1 MKIHRITQGFLFLT
15 AFAAAAALTGC
26 MEDRLVNEDT
36 PALPDDGTVRFNGVL
51 SGIKSSAVQTRSS
64 WEHLGE
70 AEDLLSEEFDNF
82 EESGSM
88 LPIQVPFLIRQWKK
102 DATGQW
108 SHADCLYTDHSTVHG
123 SLAPYPADIFS
134 RYLGATKL
142 EASYEKPDYVTN
154 TPFASM
160 KSITP
165 LTWGNDPS
173 GQSCFSAWTPVL
185 RMYLRDSYTQ
195 NVEHVEDWVFMDAD
209 MVEENK
215 AQFGTVKFFRWGLN
229 GGKSSRLVDTL
240 YIGMTDLQSRA
251 PSLANF
257 IGISGQVLDD
267 PVDADVRHR
276 DSPHMIG
283 STGAEAGNNPP
294 LTYREN
300 GASVSLRFQHLV
312 SRIKIN
318 QITVI
323 HSDGDVVPLNHHD
336 EAIVEFPNLP
346 RYARFTTGDPTKG
359 EAPHLIVDEEE
370 KKNDPHHSNLE
381 SYLKEIFKR
390 PAPTAREGTKL
401 ETGWEKVWPADE
413 YTSIVKH
420 KGLASYWKYDMYVP
434 PFDLSDPVLGEFV
447 VTTVKVQDD
456 KAQWNEDQRLQKAG
470 VKDGTDLKGN
480 PTPVVAGRY
489 YGNLSAIADKLKAD
503 KVNLPGYNAEKAQWL
518 TWLEAGEELKLN
530 LQLADGL
537 VTGISVTIEGWG
549 FREGGETTSHG
560 RSGVFSSA
568 DLNDIRENYW
578 ESNDSSTCYVPE
590 GLADDQKRIYIYDDI
605 EYTEY
610 SEFSLKMWGD
620 GYTLY
625 GQGHIIEC
633 EEFHER
639 SGNKNKGNVFDL
651 FIYPEKESDDHPAGT
666 IFWYDFDGTLQLFE
680 SWDEAIK
687 AREEALEK
695 KNMAGAGA

>member
-1 MKIHRITQGFLFLT
+1 MHRITQGFLFLT

-51 SGIKSSAVQTRSS
+51 SGIKSSAVQTRST

-82 EESGSM
+82 KEGGSM

-134 RYLGATKL
+134 DYLGATQL
-142 EASYEKPDYVTN
+142 YASNDQPQVTN
-154 TPFASM
+154 TPFESM
-160 KSITP
+160 GSIIP
-165 LTWGNDPS
+165 LTWGNNPS

-185 RMYLRDSYTQ
+185 RTYLRDSETRK
-195 NVEHVEDWVFMDAD
+195 VEHVEDWVFMDKD
-209 MVEENK
+209 KVEENK

-229 GGKSSRLVDTL
+229 GGGSSRLVDTL
-240 YIGMTDLQSRA
+240 YIGMTESQSKA

-267 PVDADVRHR
+267 PVDEDVRHR
-276 DSPHMIG
+276 DPPHMIG
-283 STGAEAGNNPP
+283 STAAEAEDNPP

-346 RYARFTTGDPTKG
+346 RYVRFTTGDPTIG
-359 EAPHLIVDEEE
+359 EAPHLIVDENE
-370 KKNDPHHSNLE
+370 KSTDPYNGNLE
-381 SYLKEIFKR
+381 TYLKNIFTR
-390 PAPTAREGTKL
+390 PAPTTRKGDTPKN
-401 ETGWEKVWPADE
+401 GWYDDE

-420 KGLASYWKYDMYVP
+420 KGLASYWSYDMYVP
-434 PFDLSDPVLGEFV
+434 PFDLNDPELGEFV
-447 VTTVKVQDD
+447 VTTVKVEGDN
-456 KAQWNEDQRLQKAG
+456 AQWKDDQRMVNAG
-470 VKDGTDLKGN
+470 VESSTDLGGN
-480 PTPVVAGRY
+480 RTPVVAGRY
-489 YGNLSAIADKLKAD
+489 YGNLKTIVDKLKAD
-503 KVNLPGYNAEKAQWL
+503 KAKLPGYDAEKEKWL

-549 FREGGETTSHG
+549 FREGGEVTSHG
-560 RSGVFSSA
+560 RSGVFSSV
-568 DLNDIRENYW
+568 DLNNIRDNYW
-578 ESNDSSTCYVPE
+578 GNDSSSRHIPE

-605 EYTEY
+605 KYTEH
-610 SEFSLKMWGD
+610 SEFPLKMWGD
-620 GYTLY
+620 GYTLH

-633 EEFHER
+633 KEFHER
-639 SGNKNKGNVFDL
+639 NGNHNKRNVFDL
-651 FIYPEKESDDHPAGT
+651 FICPEQESDGHPAGT
-666 IFWYDFDGTLQLFE
+666 IFWYDFDGILRTFD
-680 SWDEAIK
+680 SWDAAIK
-687 AREEALEK
+687 AREEALDK
-695 KNMAGAGA
+695 KNMAGAEA